1 MDTWNTVYLL
11 DICDDDHYSF
21 ILQDLE
27 SATIDIQDQVWFFN
41 TTLLLVPQFIPKH
54 DPMWHSHIPYD
65 LRVRD
70 ESTI

>member
-27 SATIDIQDQVWFFN
+27 SATIDIQDQVWFF
-41 TTLLLVPQFIPKH
+41 
-54 DPMWHSHIPYD
+54 
-65 LRVRD
+65 
-70 ESTI
+70 